1 METQDK
7 KLNDQERLVVAL
19 LAGWTILHVI
29 LLSISHGSTSYFWP
43 FDQDPS
49 LRSDYDFSEFAV
61 YALIPWLIFLIYQ
74 WLKSSDN
81 KKE

>member
-49 LRSDYDFSEFAV
+49 LRSDYDFSE
-61 YALIPWLIFLIYQ
+61 L
-74 WLKSSDN
+74 SRR
-81 KKE
+81 